1 MGRIILKLKVYNWDI
16 EIKEKTNIH
25 FPAAG
30 YWKNKTV
37 CIYDPNQKIERDNIF
52 NIIQYMYDEGFLEDR
67 RTEYE
72 VITES

>member
-1 MGRIILKLKVYNWDI
+1 MKLKVFNWDI
-16 EIKEKTNIH
+16 EIKEKRNIH
-25 FPAAG
+25 YPAG

-37 CIYDPNQKIERDNIF
+37 CIYDPNQKVERDDIS